1 MIPGLIW
8 KRPCINIYVFNLT
21 FQAAEKAIKSIQIVE
36 DANEVG
42 NNHFLT
48 NSVSNRNPII
58 QNAALELEMIAV
70 RYSRMRYPYVTL
82 YPKTPSEL
90 YTQQDAEEA
99 VRLATLIVDTVN
111 DQYFS

>member
-1 MIPGLIW
+1 
-8 KRPCINIYVFNLT
+8 
-21 FQAAEKAIKSIQIVE
+21 
-36 DANEVG
+36 
-42 NNHFLT
+42 
-48 NSVSNRNPII
+48 
-58 QNAALELEMIAV
+58 
-70 RYSRMRYPYVTL
+70 MRYPYVTL

>member
-1 MIPGLIW
+1 MYP
-8 KRPCINIYVFNLT
+8 VFNLT
-21 FQAAEKAIKSIQIVE
+21 FQAAEKAIKSIQIVK
-36 DANEVG
+36 DANKVG
-42 NNHFLT
+42 NDHFLM
-48 NSVSNRNPII
+48 NSISDRNPII
-58 QNAALELEMIAV
+58 QDAARELEKIAV
-70 RYSRMRYPYVTL
+70 YHTRMRYPYVTL

>member
-1 MIPGLIW
+1 VI
-8 KRPCINIYVFNLT
+8 
-21 FQAAEKAIKSIQIVE
+21 
-36 DANEVG
+36 
-42 NNHFLT
+42 
-48 NSVSNRNPII
+48 VSNLIGIFHDLDGFYRFLCS
-58 QNAALELEMIAV
+58 LECKN
-70 RYSRMRYPYVTL
+70 PYVTL